1 MWCLQV
7 CGKYLEQAAFF
18 ARVMLAAVTR
28 HWRTLGRF
36 ARLVDIDAFTQFL
49 AGLEVGHVFGRQR
62 DRFAGLGVASHP
74 GRAIVQ
80 GEAAEA
86 ADLDAVTRRQRQ
98 AHLFDE
104 AFDGQLHILMVQMTV
119 LSREQFD

>member
-18 ARVMLAAVTR
+18 ASVMLAAVTR

-36 ARLVDIDAFTQFL
+36 ARLVNIDPFTQFL
-49 AGLEVGHVFGRQR
+49 AGLEVGHIFGRQR
-62 DRFAGLGVASHP
+62 YCITRLGIASLA
-74 GRAIVQ
+74 RAAAADP
-80 GEAAEA
+80 EATEA

-98 AHLFDE
+98 AHLFDQ
-104 AFDGQLHILMVQMTV
+104 AFDGQLDILVVEMTV